1 VCFYPYRT
9 DLADARHLA
18 GLEASLLNPQEFWTS
33 FPVATSPADEE
44 GFSRFGARSGVRGD
58 EPFRGPVVPHV
69 NSHIIDALAR
79 AARAYAPHLRP
90 HVAHLVRRT
99 VRMFF
104 DGADPVRIGAYE
116 YYDPL
121 EGRASVHRETSD
133 VTHSWIID
141 AIVQYVAGVRPHESG
156 LTIDP
161 MPLGMELIELSG
173 LRVRGHPV
181 DVRIE
186 GERITATIDG
196 VGREGRVGV
205 AMEIAM

>member
-1 VCFYPYRT
+1 MLFEGANP
-9 DLADARHLA
+9 ARV
-18 GLEASLLNPQEFWTS
+18 GS
-33 FPVATSPADEE
+33 
-44 GFSRFGARSGVRGD
+44 
-58 EPFRGPVVPHV
+58 
-69 NSHIIDALAR
+69 
-79 AARAYAPHLRP
+79 
-90 HVAHLVRRT
+90 
-99 VRMFF
+99 
-104 DGADPVRIGAYE
+104 YE

-121 EGRASVHRETSD
+121 EGRASIHRETSD
-133 VTHSWIID
+133 LTHAWIID

-173 LRVRGHPV
+173 VRVRGHPV

-205 AMEIAM
+205 PMEIAM